1 MAIAPAGIGATFAA
15 QLSMGGSWR
24 IGVEGHERTEL
35 VTRGA
40 FRLARNPIFSAM
52 AMTAVGLAAMV
63 PNVIAVGGLVALIVA
78 IELQVRGVEEPYLR
92 RTHGMGYDGYAAHVG
107 RFLPQIGRLPVA

>member
-1 MAIAPAGIGATFAA
+1 
-15 QLSMGGSWR
+15 
-24 IGVEGHERTEL
+24 
-35 VTRGA
+35 
-40 FRLARNPIFSAM
+40 
-52 AMTAVGLAAMV
+52 MV

-92 RTHGMGYDGYAAHVG
+92 RMHGMADDRYAADVG